1 MHNSRLLKTLK
12 NFFFKHTEPKL
23 LNRSVCQ
30 NTACLLA
37 YVFIYLFGFVLVILD
52 SLWYVPPG
60 SLMSRT
66 RTWVQRD
73 HMCDLN
79 RCRLP
84 QKLFTEEVWITPSC
98 NSHYYYLTHARWR
111 MRCRRSCQMHYW
123 ISFTCVMGLFTICTA
138 SKQLDVI
145 HIHWEVAQAWV
156 RETQLNRLI
165 GQGILIMT
173 NQYNATKKQ

>member
-1 MHNSRLLKTLK
+1 MYVRILL
-12 NFFFKHTEPKL
+12 
-23 LNRSVCQ
+23 
-30 NTACLLA
+30 ACLLA

-98 NSHYYYLTHARWR
+98 NSHSYYLLTPDGEWDVADLVKCTTVYLSHASWGCSWFVQHQSSWTSFIFNERWHKHELER
-111 MRCRRSCQMHYW
+111 HSWTDWSVR
-123 ISFTCVMGLFTICTA
+123 A
-138 SKQLDVI
+138 S
-145 HIHWEVAQAWV
+145 WSW
-156 RETQLNRLI
+156 LI
-165 GQGILIMT
+165 NIMPQR
-173 NQYNATKKQ
+173 NNSKY